1 MKGPSTLPEFETIFP
16 DEESCWRR
24 LRAVRWPKGFRCPRC
39 GERGAHAL
47 ERRGLEQC
55 AACRYQASVTA
66 GTIFHG
72 TRVPLRTWF
81 LAIFFLARHK
91 KGISALQ
98 LKRTVGL
105 GSYKTAWLLLHKLRS
120 ALAGG
125 EKRLLHGLVEV
136 DESFVGGRDIPGSTG
151 RGSLGKT
158 IVALAVENRGEH
170 AGRARLQV
178 IPRVTH
184 PEVLNFLCRSVDA
197 ERAQI
202 ATDGLQVYRVLPEVG
217 FRHRRRV
224 HGDPRRAVQILPWVH
239 RIAGNLKTWLR
250 GTFHGVSGKHLQRYL
265 DEFAYRLEH
274 RWREHELFDLVLGR
288 AAAATP
294 LTYGALVA
302 ESAG

>member
-1 MKGPSTLPEFETIFP
+1 MRGPSTLLEFETIFP
-16 DEESCWRR
+16 DEGSCWKR
-24 LRAVRWPKGFRCPRC
+24 LRAMRWPQGFRCPRC
-39 GERGAHAL
+39 GERRSYAL

-55 AACRYQASVTA
+55 AGCRYQASVTA
-66 GTIFHG
+66 GTVFHG
-72 TRVPLRTWF
+72 ARVPLRSWF
-81 LAIFFLARHK
+81 WAIFFLARHK

-98 LKRTVGL
+98 LKRTLGL

-120 ALAGG
+120 ALAGV
-125 EKRLLHGLVEV
+125 EKALLDGLVEV

-178 IPRVTH
+178 IPQVTH
-184 PEVLNFLCRSVDA
+184 PEILNFLCRSVDA
-197 ERAQI
+197 EHACV

-217 FRHRRRV
+217 FRHQRRIQRE
-224 HGDPRRAVQILPWVH
+224 PKRAVKILPWVH

-265 DEFAYRLEH
+265 DEFSFRLEH
-274 RWREHELFDLVLGR
+274 RWHEHELFDLVLGR
-288 AAAATP
+288 AAAGRP
-294 LTYGALVA
+294 LLYRSLVA